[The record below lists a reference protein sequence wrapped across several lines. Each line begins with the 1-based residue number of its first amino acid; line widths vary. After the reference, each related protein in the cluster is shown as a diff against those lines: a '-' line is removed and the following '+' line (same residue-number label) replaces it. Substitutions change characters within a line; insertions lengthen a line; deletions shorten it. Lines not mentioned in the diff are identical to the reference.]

1 MNRLIVLGVLSGIL
15 ILLTKCG
22 ADSPAPHSVKEN
34 SNGVETD
41 ADSSVYY
48 ENAIFNDATSPLPY
62 WNRAAWHLRNARI
75 PEGLQDLDL
84 ALEADSTYG
93 PAWSAKAD
101 ALYLLRQFDPCIEHL
116 DVCLRYSPNHI
127 PCKLR
132 RAEMHIHLNQYE
144 EALNIIN
151 SALRLD
157 DQIPD
162 AYWMKGV
169 IYRETGDIENAL
181 SSFQTSIEVNPSFY
195 DGYIALGIAYSA
207 TSNPLAVDYFN
218 SAMELRPRSV
228 EAKYNFA
235 MYYQELMLEE
245 PAARK
250 IAIEKSLAL
259 YQSILEIDSTNASA
273 AFNCGFIFL
282 EYLQDYKNADIWFTQ
297 AIEKLPYYH
306 QAFFNRGLARES
318 MDLTSSALE
327 DYNSALELK
336 PDFTPAALAK
346 GRVLKSM

>member
-1 MNRLIVLGVLSGIL
+1 MNRLIVLGVLSGCL

-22 ADSPAPHSVKEN
+22 ADDSAPHSVQEN
-34 SNGVETD
+34 ASGENKDV
-41 ADSSVYY
+41 DSSAYF
-48 ENAIFNDATSPLPY
+48 ENAILNDATAPFPY

-116 DVCLRYSPNHI
+116 DVCLRYSPDHI

-144 EALNIIN
+144 DALNIIN

-157 DQIPD
+157 DQIHD

-181 SSFQTSIEVNPSFY
+181 SSFQTSIEVNPSFF
-195 DGYIALGIAYSA
+195 DVSI
-207 TSNPLAVDYFN
+207 
-218 SAMELRPRSV
+218 
-228 EAKYNFA
+228 
-235 MYYQELMLEE
+235 EE
-245 PAARK
+245 
-250 IAIEKSLAL
+250 
-259 YQSILEIDSTNASA
+259 
-273 AFNCGFIFL
+273 
-282 EYLQDYKNADIWFTQ
+282 
-297 AIEKLPYYH
+297 
-306 QAFFNRGLARES
+306 
-318 MDLTSSALE
+318 
-327 DYNSALELK
+327 
-336 PDFTPAALAK
+336 
-346 GRVLKSM
+346 

>member
-1 MNRLIVLGVLSGIL
+1 MNRLIVLGVLSGFL
-15 ILLTKCG
+15 FLLTKCG
-22 ADSPAPHSVKEN
+22 AEPSSPHLVQEN
-34 SNGVETD
+34 PNGVNRD
-41 ADSSVYY
+41 VDSSAYF
-48 ENAIFNDATSPLPY
+48 ESAILNDATSPLPY
-62 WNRAAWHLRNARI
+62 WNRAAWHLRNARM

-101 ALYLLRQFDPCIEHL
+101 ALYLMRQFDPCIEHL
-116 DVCLRYSPNHI
+116 DVCLRYAPEHI

-144 EALNIIN
+144 DALNMIN

-181 SSFQTSIEVNPSFY
+181 SSFQTSIEVNPSFF

-218 SAMELRPRSV
+218 SAMELRPKSV
-228 EAKYNFA
+228 EAKYNCA
-235 MYYQELMLEE
+235 MYYQELMLED

-250 IAIEKSLAL
+250 IVLDKSLAL
-259 YQSILEIDSTNASA
+259 YQDILEIDSMNASA
-273 AFNCGFIFL
+273 AFNQGFIFL
-282 EYLQDYKNADIWFTQ
+282 EYLQDYKNADFWFGQ
-297 AIEKLPYYH
+297 AIEKLPYYY

-318 MDLTSSALE
+318 MDMTASALQ

-336 PDFTPAALAK
+336 PDFPAAAIAK
-346 GRVLKSM
+346 GRVLKSQ